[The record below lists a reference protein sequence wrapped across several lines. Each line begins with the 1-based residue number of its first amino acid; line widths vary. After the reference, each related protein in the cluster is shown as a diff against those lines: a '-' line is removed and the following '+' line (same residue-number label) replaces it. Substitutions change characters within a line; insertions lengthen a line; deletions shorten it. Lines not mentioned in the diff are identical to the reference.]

1 MESKEI
7 KQLVDR
13 YLDGATTLEEEN
25 RIARYFAEHDIVDAE
40 LDAVRSMFLG
50 FEELRKV
57 KMPEHNSYRT
67 KTNRSAIALW
77 IARVAS
83 VAAVVAIA
91 VLATKPFYSAETESL
106 HHKGLVCY
114 INGVEVYDEAI
125 ARNEASR
132 LLGSVSE
139 NMQLAMAKIEN
150 IGVFNNIK

>member
-13 YLDGATTLEEEN
+13 YLDGVTTLEEEN

-57 KMPEHNSYRT
+57 QAPARNGYRT
-67 KTNRSAIALW
+67 KTYRSAIALW
-77 IARVAS
+77 VARVAS

-91 VLATKPFYSAETESL
+91 VLAIKPFYSAETEPL

-125 ARNEASR
+125 SRNEASR
-132 LLGSVSE
+132 LLGGVSD
-139 NMQLAMAKIEN
+139 NIQLAMAKIEK